1 MGKIHSLL
9 IMATCSGDSP
19 LLASYFFVITF
30 LSIHYTLPVPVHD
43 AAKENSESHT
53 KMTAFCTEM
62 MGPTIP
68 RHARKS
74 GLPPPLFLPLVS
86 RPNP

>member
-1 MGKIHSLL
+1 MEKIHSPG
-9 IMATCSGDSP
+9 IMTSSGPSP
-19 LLASYFFVITF
+19 LLKFLLFVITF

-43 AAKENSESHT
+43 AANENPESHT